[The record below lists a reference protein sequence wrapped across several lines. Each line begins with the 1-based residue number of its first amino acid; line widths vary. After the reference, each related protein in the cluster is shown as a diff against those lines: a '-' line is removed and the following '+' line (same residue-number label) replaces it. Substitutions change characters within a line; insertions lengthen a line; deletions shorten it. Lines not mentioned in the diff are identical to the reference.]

1 MTMALPVVALA
12 EAEGECCD
20 GLACKD
26 EHTGMAFA
34 GCNMVVNHAPRWPN
48 TTTNIAGAGC
58 GGWHAR

>member
-26 EHTGMAFA
+26 EHTGMIFVTAFLFL
-34 GCNMVVNHAPRWPN
+34 HFN
-48 TTTNIAGAGC
+48 TMGPTVPTVLPPDVAGAE
-58 GGWHAR
+58 